1 MSIQYLINCRSI
13 VSPQLD
19 EEEAKKKED
28 ALSLERSQDVT
39 TGLVL
44 VDDEDASITPG
55 WDEDQDD
62 IVTDEAK
69 IKIRTEM
76 ILTRV
81 WQEYDARMYTKQT
94 TKMEFFDANTEK
106 AKVLAIK
113 ELEEEKEKKLKELV
127 SSQLKPFLFS
137 HSSINTNGIKSG

>member
-1 MSIQYLINCRSI
+1 MS
-13 VSPQLD
+13 QLD

-28 ALSLERSQDVT
+28 ALSLERSQDVA
-39 TGLVL
+39 TGIVR

-62 IVTDEAK
+62 IVTEEAK

-94 TKMEFFDANTEK
+94 TKMEFFDANSEK

-113 ELEEEKEKKLKELV
+113 ELEEEKVKKLQELV
-127 SSQLKPFLFS
+127 SSKFQSFIFSLFN
-137 HSSINTNGIKSG
+137 IYTNGIILG